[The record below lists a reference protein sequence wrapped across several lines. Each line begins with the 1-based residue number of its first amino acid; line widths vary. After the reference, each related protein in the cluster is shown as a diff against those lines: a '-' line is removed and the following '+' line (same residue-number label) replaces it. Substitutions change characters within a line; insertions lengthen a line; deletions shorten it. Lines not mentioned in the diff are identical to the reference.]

1 MLSPKQRLA
10 VFLHIGGYSNT
21 EMSAQIGVH
30 PSTVRRWMHEPEF
43 ARTLKEETEHAMA
56 RARAQAQAAARR
68 VADNACAAAR
78 ATQTLLLSDKTDP
91 KIIIQCAKVMLQS
104 LATLTKI
111 IHEPAVVPLLE
122 SEDPTQNA
130 ADPCETVSDE
140 EMAQTHLVR
149 RKLEE
154 DEKEAED
161 EEATTPIA
169 TATGTRTA
177 PVTGTEP
184 ITKLSPPPPPNSAQK
199 IQGAY

>member
-30 PSTVRRWMHEPEF
+30 PATVRRWMHEPEF

-56 RARAQAQAAARR
+56 RSRAQAQAAARR

-91 KIIIQCAKVMLQS
+91 KVIIQCAKVMLQS
-104 LATLTKI
+104 LASLTKI

-122 SEDPTQNA
+122 SDDPTQNA
-130 ADPCETVSDE
+130 DEPCDTVSDE
-140 EMAQTHLVR
+140 EMAQTNLVR

-154 DEKEAED
+154 EED
-161 EEATTPIA
+161 EEEEEETTATT
-169 TATGTRTA
+169 TTGARI
-177 PVTGTEP
+177 EP
-184 ITKLSPPPPPNSAQK
+184 ITKLSPQSPHNSAQK
-199 IQGAY
+199 IQGAH